1 MNQGRLTVS
10 AIGAF
15 LALGG
20 VVALAPGDPARA
32 GSEARDKCCFE
43 NSRYAGVCVV
53 QPGEEETCARIL
65 EYLNNPVS
73 SGKSYCGFTDI
84 RGGWREVSCEGESA
98 TPLAS
103 VPAPFPD
110 KVGADS
116 VRPIQS
122 DQNTKEANAE
132 CGN

>member
-1 MNQGRLTVS
+1 MSQGRLTIS
-10 AIGAF
+10 LMGAF
-15 LALGG
+15 LILGG
-20 VVALAPGDPARA
+20 LAPVAPSESARA

-53 QPGEEETCARIL
+53 QPGEEETCASIL

-84 RGGWREVSCEGESA
+84 RGGWKEVSCEEESGS
-98 TPLAS
+98 PLAS
-103 VPAPFPD
+103 IPAPIPV

-116 VRPIQS
+116 VQAIQS